1 MAAEDG
7 RVIARSAAWMLV
19 VIDGLLLVAIAALRL
34 SGAVVAEAS
43 LLVAVVTMFAITGVV
58 LVVRRPGNAI
68 GWLCLALAVTG
79 TSAIAA
85 RAYATQALVTAP
97 GTLPGGAIAAWLA
110 GWSATPTYLILTM
123 FLPLLFPTGRPPS
136 PRWRPLLW
144 ASFVCFAAFCA
155 VAALTPGPLTGAPQF
170 ENPFGVAL
178 LGEAPAV
185 LARGIVFV
193 SQVALMFACLASII
207 VRYRHAAPT
216 ERQQLKWFTWAF
228 AFMFF
233 VLMLGSSLQGIFGVA
248 VPQLWW
254 EFVWPISITMLPIA
268 IGIAVLRYRLYDID
282 VLINRTLVY
291 GLTTGGI
298 AATFFGGIVVL
309 QTLLRPF
316 TTGSEIA
323 VAASTLFTVAL
334 LQPLRARIQQAV
346 DHRFYR
352 SRYDAART
360 IDGFA
365 EELRDEVDLDA
376 VRAHLLGAVGQTMS
390 PAHASLWLRERAR

>member
-1 MAAEDG
+1 
-7 RVIARSAAWMLV
+7 VIARAASWMLIV
-19 VIDGLLLVAIAALRL
+19 LCALLLVAIAALWL
-34 SGAVVAEAS
+34 SGAVVPNTL
-43 LLVAVVTMFAITGVV
+43 LLVVSTVFAGVGAV
-58 LVVRRPGNAI
+58 LVVRRPGNAV
-68 GWLCLALAVTG
+68 GWLCLALGLTG
-79 TSAIAA
+79 TSQVTAQ
-85 RAYATQALVTAP
+85 AYATHALVTAP
-97 GTLPGGAIAAWLA
+97 GTLPGGTFAAWWA
-110 GWSATPTYLILTM
+110 GWTGTPVYLILTM

-144 ASFVCFAAFCA
+144 ASLACFAANSA
-155 VAALTPGPLTGAPQF
+155 VAALTPGPLAGAPQF

-185 LARGIVFV
+185 LARGIVFA
-193 SQVALMFACLASII
+193 SQVALSFACLASII

-228 AFMFF
+228 GFQFLVLF
-233 VLMLGSSLQGIFGVA
+233 VGSFLEGALRVA
-248 VPQLWW
+248 VPRLWW
-254 EFVWPISITMLPIA
+254 ELVWPISIAMLPIA

-309 QTLLRPF
+309 QALLRPF

-334 LQPLRARIQQAV
+334 LQPVRSRIQQAV

-360 IDGFA
+360 IDAFA
-365 EELRDEVDLDA
+365 EELRDEVDLEA

-390 PAHASLWLRERAR
+390 PAHASLWLRERA

>member
-1 MAAEDG
+1 
-7 RVIARSAAWMLV
+7 VIARYASWILIVLYA
-19 VIDGLLLVAIAALRL
+19 LLLVPTVALWL
-34 SGAVVAEAS
+34 SGTVVSQARLLAVTTV
-43 LLVAVVTMFAITGVV
+43 FAGVGAL
-58 LVVRRPGNAI
+58 LVVRRPRNAV
-68 GWLCLALAVTG
+68 GWLCLALGLTG
-79 TSAIAA
+79 TFQLSAL
-85 RAYATQALVTAP
+85 AYATHALVTAP
-97 GTLPGGAIAAWLA
+97 GTLPGGTLAAWWA
-110 GWSATPTYLILTM
+110 GWTATPVYLILTM

-144 ASFVCFAAFCA
+144 ASFACFAAFCA
-155 VAALTPGPLTGAPQF
+155 FVALTPGPLAGTPQF

-178 LGEAPAV
+178 LDEAAAV
-185 LARGIVFV
+185 LARGILFV
-193 SQVALMFACLASII
+193 SQIALSVACLASVI
-207 VRYRHAAPT
+207 VRYRHAAST

-228 AFMFF
+228 VFMFV
-233 VLMLGSSLQGIFGVA
+233 VLLLGTFLQVIFLIA
-248 VPQLWW
+248 LPQLWF
-254 EFVWPISITMLPIA
+254 EVVWPMSVAMIPIA

-323 VAASTLFTVAL
+323 VAASTLLTVAL
-334 LQPLRARIQQAV
+334 LQPLRSRIQQAV

-365 EELRDEVDLDA
+365 EELRDEVDLEA

-390 PAHASLWLRERAR
+390 PAHASLWLWERTT